1 MKRHRQN
8 RLLLLA
14 AGVLAIAGLMFAC
27 TSKSPSEPSQQPATP
42 PGTAPASGDFT
53 ITLTASPAELPAG
66 SADPSTITVH
76 VRRRDN
82 GQAPPSGTTIVIST
96 NLGDLGSAGSG
107 NQSGVFELV
116 GGDVQVLLF
125 APGVLGTAVVQ
136 AQLENSVGQTNVRI
150 SEAATFFLSFL
161 QPNSGSPDGGDL
173 VDIVGGG
180 FVEPVRVTFSG
191 VVAQVQSVSTSR
203 IRVVSPRSTA
213 PVPSGQTLPVSV
225 AVTIHLN
232 EPEQASDTLP
242 SGFTYVPGGG
252 GVPPQPQVLG
262 LSPTT
267 GPNEGN
273 TRVVI
278 NGSGFQAPVQVIFGL
293 GLSGSQG
300 SGVEATVESV
310 TASQIVVRTPAATG
324 FGQGNQN
331 QTVDVLVKNLNSGLF
346 TVAGTAFRYGS
357 NVIITSFGPGTV
369 AFDSQAHVTIFGQG
383 FDEPVAVT
391 LAGIAAQPLSVTGTE
406 IVARAGIP
414 LVEGCS
420 NITGPV
426 AVTNIESG
434 DGDETTTQFTY
445 VVPHPVVTGVAPSSG
460 TGAGGTLVTIS
471 GINLTEP
478 LRVFFGDSAGS
489 IVSVSPGGG
498 SFTATTPSFNMFDE
512 EACQTGDGQPGSRF
526 VPTSVDVMVVN
537 LLTTCDDTLTGGYTY
552 TPTDSSCRAN
562 TAPTPPVA
570 NFTFTVAGL
579 QVNFVDTSTGGP
591 TAWNWDFGDTM
602 TSTMQNPVHTYAA
615 AGNYTVTLMITAPGG
630 TAATAQVIT
639 VP

>member
-27 TSKSPSEPSQQPATP
+27 TSKSPSEPSQQPGTP
-42 PGTAPASGDFT
+42 PGTGPASGDFA
-53 ITLTASPAELPAG
+53 ITLTASPSELPAG
-66 SADPSTITVH
+66 GADPSAITIQ

-82 GQAPPSGTTIVIST
+82 GQAPPSGTTIVVST
-96 NLGDLGSAGSG
+96 NLGDFNTQGSG
-107 NQSGVFELV
+107 TQSQVVELLGGNAQVF
-116 GGDVQVLLF
+116 LF
-125 APGVLGTAVVQ
+125 AGGVLGTAIVQ
-136 AQLENSVGQTNVRI
+136 ARLENSIGQIGVHVVG
-150 SEAATFFLSFL
+150 AATFFLSYL
-161 QPNSGSPDGGDL
+161 QPNSGTPDGGDV

-180 FVEPVRVTFSG
+180 FAEPVRVTFAG

-203 IRVVSPRSTA
+203 IRVVTPRSTTT
-213 PVPSGQTLPVSV
+213 VPSGQTLPVNV
-225 AVTIHLN
+225 AVTVHLN
-232 EPEQASDTLP
+232 EPEQISDNLAG
-242 SGFTYVPGGG
+242 GFTYVPGGG
-252 GVPPQPQVLG
+252 GVPTQPQVLS
-262 LSPTT
+262 LSPTS

-273 TRVVI
+273 TRVAIV
-278 NGSGFQAPVQVIFGL
+278 GSGFQAPVQVIFGL
-293 GLSGSQG
+293 GLGSSQA

-310 TASQIVVRTPAATG
+310 SASQIVVRTPAATG

-346 TVAGTAFRYGS
+346 TVAGTSFRYGS
-357 NVIITSFGPGTV
+357 NVLITAFAPDTI
-369 AFDSQAHVTIFGQG
+369 AFDSQAHVTISGQG
-383 FDEPVAVT
+383 FDAPVAVG
-391 LAGIAAQPLSVTGTE
+391 LAGVAAQPLSVTGTE
-406 IVARAGIP
+406 VVVRAGIP
-414 LVEGCS
+414 LIEGCM

-426 AVTNIESG
+426 SITNIETG
-434 DGDETTTQFTY
+434 DGTSTGTFTY

-526 VPTSVDVMVVN
+526 VPTAVDVQVVN
-537 LLTTCDDTLTGGYTY
+537 LLTTCEDTLTGGYTY

-562 TAPTPPVA
+562 SPPTPPVA
-570 NFTFTVAGL
+570 SFSFTSAGL
-579 QVNFVDTSTGGP
+579 QVNFIDTSTGGP

-602 TSTMQNPVHTYAA
+602 TSTMQNPVHIYAA
-615 AGNYTVTLMITAPGG
+615 GGNYTVTLTITAPGG
-630 TAATAQVIT
+630 TASTAQVVT